1 MSGQDVGGRAVGGEG
16 AGGRA
21 AGGQYF
27 APTTLWAAIEAFT
40 FHGDTGPALRAIEF
54 EAAQGSL
61 TAVLGGSGSG
71 KSTLGRLLA
80 AWLAGGRDGVLRG
93 SLQLVAGGGQEGGRL
108 VFSGLDD
115 DPQIDSAAW
124 ADQVGYVPQDAAAM
138 LSGVRG
144 TVEEE
149 LAFGLENRGTAR
161 SEMTAAVAETARRT
175 GLTALLGRDPATLSG
190 GELRRL
196 AIGCAIIGDPGVLI
210 LDEPLSSLDSA
221 GELTV
226 MALVKDLMARGVAV
240 VVLSQHADALTRQ
253 AVHWLVLEDGAAKA
267 AGPPDRLLA
276 GGLLANSGVV
286 VSEPR
291 AVHAVQDRPT
301 PEPAPAAAYTP
312 VPAMELPP
320 ALDVASSLELEGVS
334 FGFGAKDSSSPLLL
348 EDINLDVRPGDIVA
362 LTGPNGAGKSTLLRL
377 FNGLLRPLSGDIR
390 VAGKAIA
397 GAPTGIVADRLG
409 LLFQHPHDQLF
420 ERTAEREVLF
430 GLERLFGQQAP
441 AKAAAALD
449 AVGLGGSGA
458 VHPHELSGSAQRLLA
473 LATVLARE
481 PAVLALDEP
490 TVALDARGLDRLTA
504 AITAAA
510 GRGAAV
516 VLVTHDLPFAL
527 AHAHRTLAL
536 QGGALVDH

>member
-1 MSGQDVGGRAVGGEG
+1 
-16 AGGRA
+16 
-21 AGGQYF
+21 
-27 APTTLWAAIEAFT
+27 
-40 FHGDTGPALRAIEF
+40 
-54 EAAQGSL
+54 
-61 TAVLGGSGSG
+61 
-71 KSTLGRLLA
+71 
-80 AWLAGGRDGVLRG
+80 
-93 SLQLVAGGGQEGGRL
+93 
-108 VFSGLDD
+108 
-115 DPQIDSAAW
+115 
-124 ADQVGYVPQDAAAM
+124 
-138 LSGVRG
+138 
-144 TVEEE
+144 
-149 LAFGLENRGTAR
+149 
-161 SEMTAAVAETARRT
+161 MTATVAETARRT

-226 MALVKDLMARGVAV
+226 MALVKDLRARGVAV

-291 AVHAVQDRPT
+291 AVPAVQNRPRPT
-301 PEPAPAAAYTP
+301 PESAPAAAYTP

-320 ALDVASSLELEGVS
+320 ALDVAPSLELEGLS

-348 EDINLDVRPGDIVA
+348 EDINLDVRPGEIVA
-362 LTGPNGAGKSTLLRL
+362 VTGPNGAGKSTLLRL
-377 FNGLLRPLSGDIR
+377 FNGLLRPLSGDVR
-390 VAGKAIA
+390 VTGKAIA
-397 GAPTGIVADRLG
+397 GVPTGIVADRLG

-430 GLERLFGQQAP
+430 GLERLFGQEAP
-441 AKAAAALD
+441 AKAAAALE
-449 AVGLGGSGA
+449 AVGLGGLGA

-516 VLVTHDLPFAL
+516 VMVTHDLPFAR
-527 AHAHRTLAL
+527 AHAHRTVEL
-536 QGGALVDH
+536 QGGALVGR